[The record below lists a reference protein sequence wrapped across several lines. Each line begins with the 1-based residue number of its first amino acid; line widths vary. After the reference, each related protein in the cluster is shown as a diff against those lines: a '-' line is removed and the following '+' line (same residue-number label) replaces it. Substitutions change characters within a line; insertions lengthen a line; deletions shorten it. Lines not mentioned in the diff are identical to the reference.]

1 MKSLWNDADAK
12 AAIDRW
18 ASAENEGAN
27 VNEDIAL
34 RTYTSRLIGSEAKLV
49 LHGGGNTSVKTRL
62 VDDTGETVDVL
73 CVKGSGWDLGAIEP
87 PGLPAVRLASLGAL
101 RSRESLSD
109 EAMVSAQRTRL
120 LDASSPNPSVETLLH
135 AFLPAKFID
144 HSHADSILALVD
156 QPDATAICAK
166 VFGDTLA
173 VVPYIMPGFAL
184 SKLAA
189 EVQEKYPNAEGL
201 LLLKHGLF
209 TWGETAKESYERH
222 IDAVTKAEEAIA
234 SASSSVKRVAREAID
249 WTTLAPLVRGALTR
263 GTGKS
268 WLLHHRSTESVERYL
283 EREDLREV
291 SQRGTPTPDHVIRT
305 KRVPMLLELAG
316 LCDSKTENEA
326 IHTHIEER
334 LSEYRA
340 NYEAYVAREA
350 AAKGR
355 NVTALDAN
363 PRVILVPGLGL
374 LSAATTLKAAHVAAD
389 LHEHCIEV
397 IEAAEAIGTY
407 EVLPESDV
415 FDMEYW
421 SLEQAKLGKKKPGLL
436 EGSVVYISGAASGI
450 GAATAQRFAAEGA
463 NLFLVDQ
470 NVECVEALAQKLG
483 APFMSIDVAN
493 AAEVRASVDA
503 CVRHYGGIDGVIS
516 NAGYAP
522 QGAMHEVD
530 DETFRRSFEVNFFAH
545 QTLAAAVT
553 RVLRAQGVGGYLLFN
568 ASKAAFNPGKD
579 FGPYALPKA
588 ALVALMKQYAVENG
602 EVGIRSGAI
611 NADRIRTGLLPPDF
625 VKERAAARGL
635 SPEAYFKSNLLK
647 QEVTAEDCAAAFLHL
662 ACARSTTGCVLTVDG
677 GNIAASPR

>member
-12 AAIDRW
+12 AAIERW
-18 ASAENEGAN
+18 ASDKSAGA

-34 RTYTSRLIGSEAKLV
+34 RTYTSRLIGSEPALV

-189 EVQEKYPNAEGL
+189 EVQENYPNAQGL

-209 TWGETAKESYERH
+209 TWGDTAKESYERH
-222 IDAVTKAEEAIA
+222 IDAVSKAEEAI
-234 SASSSVKRVAREAID
+234 SAAKANGSDVKRTPRPAVN
-249 WTTLAPLVRGALTR
+249 WTALAPLVRGALTR

-316 LCDSKTENEA
+316 LENEA
-326 IHTHIEER
+326 VNTHIEER
-334 LSEYRA
+334 LGDYRA
-340 NYEAYVAREA
+340 NYEVYVARESA
-350 AAKGR
+350 DKGR
-355 NVTALDAN
+355 SVTALDSN

-374 LSAATTLKAAHVAAD
+374 LSAATTMKAAHVAAD

-397 IEAAEAIGTY
+397 IEAAEAVGTY

-421 SLEQAKLGKKKPGLL
+421 SLEQAKLGKKKAGLL

-450 GAATAQRFAAEGA
+450 GAATAQRFADEGA

-470 NVECVEALAQKLG
+470 NVECVEALAAKLG
-483 APFMSIDVAN
+483 APSMSIDVAN

-635 SPEAYFKSNLLK
+635 SPEAYFRSNLLK

>member
-18 ASAENEGAN
+18 VSAGSEGAD

-34 RTYTSRLIGSEAKLV
+34 RTYTSRLIGSEPKLV

-73 CVKGSGWDLGAIEP
+73 CVKGSGWDLGDIEP

-101 RSRESLSD
+101 RSRASLSD

-120 LDASSPNPSVETLLH
+120 LDASSPNPSVEALLH

-144 HSHADSILALVD
+144 HSHADAILALVD
-156 QPDATAICAK
+156 QPDAEAICAQ

-173 VVPYIMPGFAL
+173 VVPYVMPGFAL

-189 EVQEKYPNAEGL
+189 EVQERFPNAEGL

-209 TWGETAKESYERH
+209 TWGDTAKESYERH
-222 IDAVTKAEEAIA
+222 ITAVTKAEDAIA
-234 SASSSVKRVAREAID
+234 AASAGSDVKRITRVAID

-263 GTGKS
+263 STGNP
-268 WLLHHRSTESVERYL
+268 WLLHLRTSEGVERYL
-283 EREDLREV
+283 EREDLSDV

-305 KRVPMLLELAG
+305 KRVPMILDFAG
-316 LCDSKTENEA
+316 LEGAA

-340 NYEAYVAREA
+340 SYEAYVTRES

-355 NVTALDAN
+355 SVTALDAN
-363 PRVILVPGLGL
+363 PRVILVPGLGIV
-374 LSAATTLKAAHVAAD
+374 SVATSMSAAHVAAD
-389 LHEHCIEV
+389 LHEHCIDV

-407 EVLPESDV
+407 EVLPEGDV

-421 SLEQAKLGKKKPGLL
+421 SLEQAKLGKKASRLL

-470 NVECVEALAQKLG
+470 NAECVAALGAKLG
-483 APFMSIDVAN
+483 MPSMSIDVAN
-493 AAEVRASVDA
+493 PDEVRASVDA
-503 CVRHYGGIDGVIS
+503 CVRHYGGLDGVIS

-530 DETFRRSFEVNFFAH
+530 DETLRRSFEVNFFAH
-545 QTLAAAVT
+545 QTLAAAAT
-553 RVLRAQGVGGYLLFN
+553 RVLRAQGTGGYLLFN

-588 ALVALMKQYAVENG
+588 ALIALMKQYAVENG

-611 NADRIRTGLLPPDF
+611 NADRVRTGLLPPDF

-635 SPEAYFKSNLLK
+635 SPDAYFRSNLLN
-647 QEVTAEDCAAAFLHL
+647 QEVTAADCAAAFLHL

>member
-18 ASAENEGAN
+18 ANGVE

-34 RTYTSRLIGSEAKLV
+34 RTYTSRLIGSEPALV

-144 HSHADSILALVD
+144 HSHADAILALVD
-156 QPDATAICAK
+156 QPDAEAICAK
-166 VFGDTLA
+166 VFGDSLA
-173 VVPYIMPGFAL
+173 IVPYIMPGFAL

-189 EVQEKYPNAEGL
+189 EVQEKYPEAEGL

-209 TWGETAKESYERH
+209 TWGDTAKESYERH
-222 IDAVTKAEEAIA
+222 IDAVTKAEGAIA
-234 SASSSVKRVAREAID
+234 AASSDVKRIPRPAID
-249 WTTLAPLVRGALTR
+249 WTALAPRVRGALTR

-268 WLLHHRSTESVERYL
+268 WLLHHRTTESVERYL
-283 EREDLREV
+283 EREDLSEV

-305 KRVPMLLELAG
+305 KRVPMILDLAG
-316 LCDSKTENEA
+316 LEADA

-334 LSEYRA
+334 LGEYRVS
-340 NYEAYVAREA
+340 YEAYVEREST
-350 AAKGR
+350 AKGR
-355 NVTALDAN
+355 TVTALDAN

-374 LSAATTLKAAHVAAD
+374 LSAASTMKAAHVAAD

-397 IEAAEAIGTY
+397 IEAAEAVGTY
-407 EVLPESDV
+407 EVLPQSDV

-421 SLEQAKLGKKKPGLL
+421 SLEQAKLGKKKARLL
-436 EGSVVYISGAASGI
+436 EGSIVYVSGAASGI
-450 GAATAQRFAAEGA
+450 GAATAQRFADEGA

-470 NVECVEALAQKLG
+470 NAECVAALAEKLG
-483 APFMSIDVAN
+483 VPSMSIDVAN

-545 QTLAAAVT
+545 QTLAAAAT

-611 NADRIRTGLLPPDF
+611 NADRVRTGLLPPDF

-635 SPEAYFKSNLLK
+635 SPQAYFQSNLLK

-662 ACARSTTGCVLTVDG
+662 ARARSTTGCVLTVDG

>member
-18 ASAENEGAN
+18 ANGAE

-34 RTYTSRLIGSEAKLV
+34 RTYTSRLIGSEPALV

-62 VDDTGETVDVL
+62 VDDTGETVEVL

-144 HSHADSILALVD
+144 HSHADAILALVD
-156 QPDATAICAK
+156 QPEAEAICAK
-166 VFGDTLA
+166 VFGDSLA
-173 VVPYIMPGFAL
+173 IVPYIMPGFAL

-189 EVQEKYPNAEGL
+189 EVQEKYPDAEGL

-209 TWGETAKESYERH
+209 TWGDTAKESYERH
-222 IDAVTKAEEAIA
+222 IDAVTKAEGAIA
-234 SASSSVKRVAREAID
+234 AASSDVKRISRTAID
-249 WTTLAPLVRGALTR
+249 WTSLAPLVRGALSR

-268 WLLHHRSTESVERYL
+268 WLLHQRTSESVERYL
-283 EREDLREV
+283 EREDLGEV

-305 KRVPMLLELAG
+305 KRVPMILELAG
-316 LCDSKTENEA
+316 LEADA

-334 LSEYRA
+334 LREYRA
-340 NYEAYVAREA
+340 SYEAYVEREST
-350 AAKGR
+350 AKSR
-355 NVTALDAN
+355 TVTALDAN

-374 LSAATTLKAAHVAAD
+374 LSAATTMKAAHVAAD

-397 IEAAEAIGTY
+397 IEAAEAVGTY
-407 EVLPESDV
+407 EVLPQSDV

-421 SLEQAKLGKKKPGLL
+421 SLEQAKLGKKKARLL
-436 EGSVVYISGAASGI
+436 EGSVVYVSGAASGI
-450 GAATAQRFAAEGA
+450 GAATAQRFADEGA

-470 NVECVEALAQKLG
+470 NAECVAALAEKLG
-483 APFMSIDVAN
+483 APSMSIDVAN

-611 NADRIRTGLLPPDF
+611 NADRVRTGLLPPDF

-635 SPEAYFKSNLLK
+635 SPQAYFQSNLLK

-662 ACARSTTGCVLTVDG
+662 ARARSTTGCVLTVDG